1 MISIE
6 NVILP
11 NKPLSNFEL
20 ENKAKRLKV
29 PSFRGVFLLDT
40 LLEKPNKKECGIVN
54 FDKSGGPGTH
64 WVAWYKKGRTKIYFD
79 SYGIQQPIE
88 VVEYL
93 GSPIR
98 YNTDQLQ
105 PAGQVFCSH
114 FCLYVLKELGAVVWE
129 LIWQVKNFLVCLF
142 HQKATKLLRG

>member
-1 MISIE
+1 M
-6 NVILP
+6 LL

-20 ENKAKRLKV
+20 EDAARRLKI

-40 LLEKPNKKECGIVN
+40 LPKKQNKKECGIVN
-54 FDKSGGPGTH
+54 FDKSRCPGRH
-64 WVAWYKKGRTKIYFD
+64 WVAGYKNGKTKIYFD
-79 SYGIQQPIE
+79 SYGVQPPIE

-105 PAGQVFCSH
+105 PAGQVFCRH
-114 FCLYVLKELGAVVWE
+114 LCLYVVKELGAGLDFQSV
-129 LIWQVKNFLVCLF
+129 LYKLF
-142 HQKATKLLRG
+142 